1 MFNFNVTFKKGVP
14 CNPSVF
20 LNKKIDS
27 VDMVVS
33 KGKKNLKKMKSSR
46 NCLQITYEAGNLKN

>member
-1 MFNFNVTFKKGVP
+1 MFNFNVTFKKDVP

-20 LNKKIDS
+20 FNKKKIDS

-33 KGKKNLKKMKSSR
+33 KGKKNLKENEIINELSA
-46 NCLQITYEAGNLKN
+46 NNL